1 MDSKVID
8 IHCHLGIW
16 QRHGIAADVDQFE
29 DNEFSW
35 S

>member
-16 QRHGIAADVDQFE
+16 QRLGIAADVDE
-29 DNEFSW
+29 YLKIMNLA
-35 S
+35 